1 MIFDARAVNWT
12 ILLSLWSLDLSF
24 LGLLG
29 DGGSLP
35 EIIDLWHVVIIQ
47 PEVDAFFR
55 TDLTWNDDY
64 RNPFSPTFL
73 GLSVSAASMLMI
85 RF

>member
-1 MIFDARAVNWT
+1 MRVC
-12 ILLSLWSLDLSF
+12 SLNHVIYNLVFS
-24 LGLLG
+24 GLLG

-47 PEVDAFFR
+47 PEADAFFR
-55 TDLTWNDDY
+55 TDLPWNDDY
-64 RNPFSPTFL
+64 LNPFSPTFL
-73 GLSVSAASMLMI
+73 GLSVSAASFLMI

>member
-1 MIFDARAVNWT
+1 MRVCSQNHVIYN
-12 ILLSLWSLDLSF
+12 LEF

-73 GLSVSAASMLMI
+73 GLSVTAASFLMI